1 MSTTTLEQ
9 PAKKVDP
16 RVEAIPDVEGLPQT
30 ATASDIEPAVKTVE
44 LAPVAVPGKV
54 EQATTPRLTS
64 HQVWAEVGKASF
76 AIVSHVT
83 PAGEPR
89 SSGVVYA
96 EERHH
101 LYVAVAPDGW
111 KARQIADDQQV
122 AVTIPV
128 RRGGPL
134 SLLLPIPPATISFHA
149 RAIAHPAGSL
159 DLRTV
164 SKKLLAAPSEGSTR
178 RDRAR
183 TRPGGRLPDVRDRR
197 LTQGDDGSRR
207 RRGARA
213 DHVIRV
219 PHARCRRPSACG
231 VRLRL
236 RINLE
241 G

>member
-1 MSTTTLEQ
+1 MATTTIER
-9 PAKKVDP
+9 PAQTVDP
-16 RVEAIPDVEGLPQT
+16 LVEAITEVEGLPET
-30 ATASDIEPAVKTVE
+30 ATAADIERGVKTEGALTVR
-44 LAPVAVPGKV
+44 LPGRV

-64 HQVWAEVGKASF
+64 QQVWAEVGKASF

-111 KARQIADDQQV
+111 KARQIADDQHV

-149 RAIAHPAGSL
+149 RVIAHPAGSL

-164 SKKLLAAPSEGSTR
+164 SKKLVSL
-178 RDRAR
+178 
-183 TRPGGRLPDVRDRR
+183 LPKDRR
-197 LTQGDDGSRR
+197 AATVLELVPEDAFLTYGIGVSLKAMMDPVA
-207 RRGARA
+207 ARA
-213 DHVIRV
+213 HV
-219 PHARCRRPSACG
+219 PTA
-231 VRLRL
+231 
-236 RINLE
+236 
-241 G
+241 

>member
-1 MSTTTLEQ
+1 MTTTTLER
-9 PAKKVDP
+9 PTRKVDP
-16 RVEAIPDVEGLPQT
+16 LVEAIADVEGLPEM
-30 ATASDIEPAVKTVE
+30 ATASDIEPAVTTKE
-44 LAPVAVPGKV
+44 LATVASAGKV
-54 EQATTPRLTS
+54 EKATKPRLTS
-64 HQVWAEVGKASF
+64 QQVWAEVGKASF

-111 KARQIADDQQV
+111 KARQITDDQEV

-134 SLLLPIPPATISFHA
+134 SLVLPIPPATISFHA

-164 SKKLLAAPSEGSTR
+164 SKKLLSLLPKDRRAATVLELVPEDSFLTYGIGVSLKAMMDPVAARAHVPTAAP
-178 RDRAR
+178 
-183 TRPGGRLPDVRDRR
+183 
-197 LTQGDDGSRR
+197 
-207 RRGARA
+207 
-213 DHVIRV
+213 
-219 PHARCRRPSACG
+219 
-231 VRLRL
+231 
-236 RINLE
+236 
-241 G
+241 

>member
-44 LAPVAVPGKV
+44 LAPVAMPGKV

-164 SKKLLAAPSEGSTR
+164 SKKLLAL
-178 RDRAR
+178 
-183 TRPGGRLPDVRDRR
+183 LPKDRR
-197 LTQGDDGSRR
+197 AATVLELVPEDAFLTYGIGVSLKAMMDPVAA
-207 RRGARA
+207 GA
-213 DHVIRV
+213 HV
-219 PHARCRRPSACG
+219 PTT
-231 VRLRL
+231 
-236 RINLE
+236 
-241 G
+241 

>member
-1 MSTTTLEQ
+1 MRHSHDHQYARATSTEGR
-9 PAKKVDP
+9 PP
-16 RVEAIPDVEGLPQT
+16 VEAIADVEGWPKT
-30 ATASDIEPAVKTVE
+30 ATASDIEPAVETKE
-44 LAPVAVPGKV
+44 LATVALPGKV
-54 EQATTPRLTS
+54 EQATAPRLTS
-64 HQVWAEVGKASF
+64 QRVWAEVGKASF

-164 SKKLLAAPSEGSTR
+164 SKKLLSL
-178 RDRAR
+178 
-183 TRPGGRLPDVRDRR
+183 LPKDRR
-197 LTQGDDGSRR
+197 AATVLELVPEDTFLTYGIGVSLKAMMDPVA
-207 RRGARA
+207 ARA
-213 DHVIRV
+213 HV
-219 PHARCRRPSACG
+219 PTA
-231 VRLRL
+231 
-236 RINLE
+236 
-241 G
+241 

>member
-1 MSTTTLEQ
+1 MTTTALEQ
-9 PAKKVDP
+9 PPRKVDTV
-16 RVEAIPDVEGLPQT
+16 VEAITDVEGLPET
-30 ATASDIEPAVKTVE
+30 ATASDIEPAVKTEGLATVALPRRVE
-44 LAPVAVPGKV
+44 K
-54 EQATTPRLTS
+54 ATTPRLTS
-64 HQVWAEVGKASF
+64 QQVWAEVGKASF

-111 KARQIADDQQV
+111 KARQITDDQQV

-159 DLRTV
+159 DLTMV
-164 SKKLLAAPSEGSTR
+164 SKKLLSL
-178 RDRAR
+178 
-183 TRPGGRLPDVRDRR
+183 LPKDRR
-197 LTQGDDGSRR
+197 AATVLELVPEDTFLTYGIGVSLKAMTDPVA
-207 RRGARA
+207 ARA
-213 DHVIRV
+213 HV
-219 PHARCRRPSACG
+219 PTGEP
-231 VRLRL
+231 
-236 RINLE
+236 
-241 G
+241 